1 LDDYQKSF
9 YGGPQVSARAA
20 VVTGGGSGQGLAIAR
35 RLAGRGLS
43 LLICGN
49 DCGVLDSARE
59 EIASLAGGRCET
71 LTCDLTDPAT
81 PSEMVQA
88 AVAAF
93 RRLDVLVNN
102 AGIWETSLWGSMT
115 VQGWDRS
122 MNLMARAPML
132 AMQAAVGPL
141 EQVGGR
147 IVNNA
152 SIGARLSELGSAHYS
167 AAKAALVSL
176 TESAAVDLAP
186 RGIRVN
192 AIAPGWIRSAMSES
206 YLSSLDAAGTARLNP
221 LGRAGEPDEVAS
233 VVEYLALD
241 APDFVTGT
249 TIYVDGGQHAL
260 MVTPQVGDDD

>member
-1 LDDYQKSF
+1 MST
-9 YGGPQVSARAA
+9 RAA
-20 VVTGGGSGQGLAIAR
+20 VITGGGSGQGLAIAR
-35 RLAGRGLS
+35 RLASRGLS
-43 LLICGN
+43 ILICGN
-49 DCGVLDSARE
+49 DGDVLSSARE
-59 EIASLAGGRCET
+59 EIVSLAGGDCET
-71 LTCDLTDPAT
+71 VTCDLTDPAV
-81 PSEMVQA
+81 PAEVVKA
-88 AVAAF
+88 AVFAF
-93 RRLDVLVNN
+93 GRLDVLVNN
-102 AGIWETSLWGSMT
+102 AGIWETSLWGAMT

-132 AMQAAVGPL
+132 AMQAAVEPL
-141 EQVGGR
+141 EQTGGR

-152 SIGARLSELGSAHYS
+152 SIGSRLSELGSAHYS

-206 YLSSLDAAGTARLNP
+206 YLSSLDAAGTADLNP

-233 VVEYLALD
+233 VAEYLALD

-249 TIYVDGGQHAL
+249 MIYVDGGQHAL
-260 MVTPQVGDDD
+260 MTTPKGRDER

>member
-1 LDDYQKSF
+1 MS
-9 YGGPQVSARAA
+9 PRAA

-35 RLAGRGLS
+35 RLAARGLS
-43 LLICGN
+43 VLICGN
-49 DCGVLDSARE
+49 DSDVLDSARQE
-59 EIASLAGGRCET
+59 LIGLADGSCET
-71 LTCDLTDPAT
+71 LTCDLTDPT
-81 PSEMVQA
+81 VPSEVVQA
-88 AVAAF
+88 AVDAF
-93 RRLDVLVNN
+93 GRLDVLVNN
-102 AGIWETSLWGSMT
+102 AGIWETSLWDSMT
-115 VQGWDRS
+115 AEGWDRS

-132 AMQAAVGPL
+132 AMQAAVDPL
-141 EQVGGR
+141 ERVGGR

-152 SIGARLSELGSAHYS
+152 SISARLSELGSAHYS

-192 AIAPGWIRSAMSES
+192 AIAPGWIRSAMSVS
-206 YLSSLDAAGTARLNP
+206 YLSSLDAAHTASLNP

-233 VVEYLALD
+233 VAEYLALD

-249 TIYVDGGQHAL
+249 TIYVDGGQHVL